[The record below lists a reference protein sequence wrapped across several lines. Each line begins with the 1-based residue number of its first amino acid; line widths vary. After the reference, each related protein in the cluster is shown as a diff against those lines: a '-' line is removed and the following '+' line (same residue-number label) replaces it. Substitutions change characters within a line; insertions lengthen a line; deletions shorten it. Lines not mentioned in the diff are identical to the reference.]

1 MIKSLETEKKRWI
14 ILIAACIC
22 NVFAGTG
29 YCWSVYQA
37 GLVNE
42 ATTIFGSS
50 NITASVLAVAF
61 SINAAVFPFT
71 MIAGGLLQR
80 KLEPSKIMI
89 GSAVLILA
97 GMFLSGT
104 ANNVYAIWLGF
115 GIITGFGSGAVYGIT
130 INNTINFFPDKK
142 GLISGM
148 TTCSF
153 GLGSIIFPPIISDM
167 IDNCGV
173 LHTFKIMGALI
184 AAITVLS
191 AFFISSCPRGW
202 LPKDFIPD
210 RSVKDIANEKT
221 GNDRTWSEMLKD
233 VRFWLTATVFMLFAS
248 AGLFI
253 VSQSKQLA
261 VIAGGLHET
270 DNLSILTISIVGI
283 ANSVGRLIWGFASD
297 KIGRLRSLISMAL
310 ILSIAAF
317 ALACTSD
324 NYKIF
329 IICMISLACC
339 YGGCM
344 GIYPALT
351 ADLFGEKNNSVNYGI
366 MFLVF
371 SVAAFVGPKFFTSL
385 SEAFNSHSTSLY
397 IISGFGLCAFA
408 LTFLLTRFSRKKIKL
423 PKHSQFNL

>member
-1 MIKSLETEKKRWI
+1 METEKKRWI

-153 GLGSIIFPPIISDM
+153 G
-167 IDNCGV
+167 
-173 LHTFKIMGALI
+173 
-184 AAITVLS
+184 
-191 AFFISSCPRGW
+191 
-202 LPKDFIPD
+202 
-210 RSVKDIANEKT
+210 
-221 GNDRTWSEMLKD
+221 
-233 VRFWLTATVFMLFAS
+233 
-248 AGLFI
+248 
-253 VSQSKQLA
+253 
-261 VIAGGLHET
+261 
-270 DNLSILTISIVGI
+270 
-283 ANSVGRLIWGFASD
+283 
-297 KIGRLRSLISMAL
+297 
-310 ILSIAAF
+310 
-317 ALACTSD
+317 
-324 NYKIF
+324 
-329 IICMISLACC
+329 
-339 YGGCM
+339 
-344 GIYPALT
+344 
-351 ADLFGEKNNSVNYGI
+351 
-366 MFLVF
+366 
-371 SVAAFVGPKFFTSL
+371 
-385 SEAFNSHSTSLY
+385 
-397 IISGFGLCAFA
+397 
-408 LTFLLTRFSRKKIKL
+408 
-423 PKHSQFNL
+423 